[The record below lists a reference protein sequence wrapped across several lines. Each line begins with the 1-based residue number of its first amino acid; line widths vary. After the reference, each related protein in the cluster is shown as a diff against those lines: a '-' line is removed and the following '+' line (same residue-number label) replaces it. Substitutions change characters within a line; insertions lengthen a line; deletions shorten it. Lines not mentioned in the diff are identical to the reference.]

1 MNKKISVFG
10 TAALVVAVATVTFLC
25 TLLFGGGL
33 VYAEDGAAVL
43 DSAAPAT
50 TEDALLDEP
59 TMDDIINAVSTR
71 VTELAY
77 YYSNYYV
84 GNIDIDD
91 IVEGVAEGFVAYSGD
106 KYGQYHTEEE
116 YKELTA
122 DYSGTFAGIGVS
134 ITYNADN
141 AAIEIISVLPNSP
154 ALEAGL
160 QPNDLIVAV
169 EGQSVGYLGYNEA
182 IARIRGEI
190 GTTVTVAV
198 VRDEDF
204 SRRFDVTLTRR
215 IVEEQTVTYKEI
227 ETDFLTNP
235 IAYIAVT
242 SFNNKTPGQFKSA
255 VGDGLVANA
264 RGFIIDMRNNGG
276 GTLASVLEMLDYL
289 LPAGPMVRIQ
299 YKNGEESV
307 YESND
312 KSVDIPIV
320 ILVNGNTASAAELFT
335 ASLRD
340 YGRAFVVGDVT
351 YGKGTVQTII
361 PLMGGSALRL
371 STSMYAPPFSDNFEG
386 VGITPDIKVSL
397 ADEFKNVNLFNL
409 EYENDTQ
416 LQAAV
421 NMYK

>member
-1 MNKKISVFG
+1 MNKKISVFS

-33 VYAEDGAAVL
+33 VYAEDSGAAVSVA
-43 DSAAPAT
+43 DTTTAPGQPS
-50 TEDALLDEP
+50 EP
-59 TMDDIINAVSTR
+59 TMDEMVKAISQR

-77 YYSNYYV
+77 YYSKYYV
-84 GNIDIDD
+84 GSVDIDD

-106 KYGQYHTEEE
+106 KYGQYHTAEE

-134 ITYNADN
+134 VTYNADYS
-141 AAIEIISVLPNSP
+141 AIEIMSVMPNSP

-160 QPNDLIVAV
+160 LPNDLIIAV
-169 EGQSVGYLGYNEA
+169 GGESVGYLGYNEA
-182 IARIRGEI
+182 INRIRGEI

-198 VRDEDF
+198 VRNEDF
-204 SRRFDVTLTRR
+204 SKRFDVTLTRR

-227 ETDFLTNP
+227 EVDFLTKP
-235 IAYIAVT
+235 LAHVSVT
-242 SFNNKTPGQFKSA
+242 TFNNKTPVQFKNA
-255 VGDGLVANA
+255 IAEGMQANA
-264 RGFIIDMRNNGG
+264 HGFIIDMRNNGG
-276 GTLASVLEMLDYL
+276 GTLSSVLEMLDL
-289 LPAGPMVRIQ
+289 ILPKGPMVRIQ
-299 YKNGEESV
+299 YKNGEETV
-307 YESND
+307 YESD
-312 KSVDIPIV
+312 AKSLEIPIV
-320 ILVNGNTASAAELFT
+320 VLVNGNTASAAELFT
-335 ASLRD
+335 SSLRD
-340 YGRAFVVGDVT
+340 YGKAFVVGDVT

-361 PLMGGSALRL
+361 PLRGGSALRI

-386 VGITPDIKVSL
+386 VGITPDIEVSL

-409 EYENDTQ
+409 EYENDAQ

>member
-1 MNKKISVFG
+1 MNKKISVFS

-33 VYAEDGAAVL
+33 VYAEDSGAAV
-43 DSAAPAT
+43 STTAAT
-50 TEDALLDEP
+50 TAPEQPSEP
-59 TMDDIINAVSTR
+59 TMDEMVKAISQR

-77 YYSNYYV
+77 YYSKYYV
-84 GNIDIDD
+84 GSVDIDD

-106 KYGQYHTEEE
+106 KYGQYHTAEE

-134 ITYNADN
+134 VTYNADYS
-141 AAIEIISVLPNSP
+141 AIEIMSVLPNSP

-160 QPNDLIVAV
+160 LPNDLIIAV
-169 EGQSVGYLGYNEA
+169 GGESVGYLGYNEA
-182 IARIRGEI
+182 INRIRGEI

-204 SRRFDVTLTRR
+204 SKRFDVTLTRR

-227 ETDFLTNP
+227 ETDFLTHP
-235 IAYIAVT
+235 LAYISVT
-242 SFNNKTPGQFKSA
+242 TFNNKTPEQFKNA
-255 VGDGLVANA
+255 IGDGMTANA
-264 RGFIIDMRNNGG
+264 HGFIIDMRNNGG
-276 GTLASVLEMLDYL
+276 GTLSSVLEMLDL
-289 LPAGPMVRIQ
+289 ILPKGPMVRIQ
-299 YKNGEESV
+299 YKNGEETV
-307 YESND
+307 YESDAN
-312 KSVDIPIV
+312 SLEVPIV
-320 ILVNGNTASAAELFT
+320 VLVNGNTASAAELFT
-335 ASLRD
+335 SSLRD
-340 YGRAFVVGDVT
+340 YGKAFVVGDVT

-361 PLMGGSALRL
+361 PLRGGSALRI

-386 VGITPDIKVSL
+386 VGITPDIEVSL

-409 EYENDTQ
+409 EYENDAQ